1 MSHKIKD
8 AVQPDAWYQ
17 ALPRPQ
23 YKELEQVESADPWFS
38 VYKLET
44 DLYAIY
50 EPKNFQEVISYLMIG
65 SDRAL
70 LLDTGMGIGD
80 IKKVVDSLYSGELI
94 VVNTHSH
101 FDHIGGNHQFPLV
114 HILNQESAIGRMK
127 NGLPHEMVEQNIAG
141 DSTVLPYPD
150 GFIPELY
157 HIEPC
162 NFEPIESGHVF
173 DLGDKTLQV
182 IATPGHSPDSIM
194 LFDEKNKRIFTGDTY
209 YPATL
214 YAHLDSPDGLTS
226 VFEIYQATMHEIAD
240 RFSSYTVYASHNEPR
255 RPGRVL
261 TEVANAFD
269 DIAAGN
275 VPYDTDEAGRKK
287 YTFDDFCIVT
297 N

>member
-23 YKELEQVESADPWFS
+23 YKELEQIESADPWFS

-157 HIEPC
+157 HIERAILSRSKAGMYSTSGIRPYRLLRRRDILRTVSC
-162 NFEPIESGHVF
+162 CLMRRTSAFLQEIPII
-173 DLGDKTLQV
+173 LR
-182 IATPGHSPDSIM
+182 P
-194 LFDEKNKRIFTGDTY
+194 Y
-209 YPATL
+209 
-214 YAHLDSPDGLTS
+214 
-226 VFEIYQATMHEIAD
+226 MHISTH
-240 RFSSYTVYASHNEPR
+240 RM
-255 RPGRVL
+255 G
-261 TEVANAFD
+261 
-269 DIAAGN
+269 
-275 VPYDTDEAGRKK
+275 
-287 YTFDDFCIVT
+287 
-297 N
+297 